1 MRVITAAVLVL
12 ATLVSIAIPA
22 MATVPSA
29 ANSTIP
35 ALLKVGGFGSGGP
48 GFTVLAG
55 PPDPTVAYN
64 VVIRDITN
72 TAIPGAS
79 VRIDFTG
86 CSDFFICT
94 TEIPGQNHKCPLTDG
109 IKGLEG
115 ETNGS
120 GQVTFYTVGA
130 SNLTGLVAPPA
141 IANGAGAGCAAVYA
155 NGQFMGFAT
164 VAIYDLNGKLS
175 PGGVNGL
182 DFAIAKN
189 DVGATGL
196 GAPYRGRT
204 DYDGSGGV
212 NGADLAV
219 LKSIVGC
226 SGLGGCSNQGCPTAY
241 CP

>member
-1 MRVITAAVLVL
+1 MTASALVLV
-12 ATLVSIAIPA
+12 ALVSSALPA
-22 MATVPSA
+22 FATVPSA

-35 ALLKVGGFGSGGP
+35 ALLKVGGFVSCGP

-72 TAIPGAS
+72 AVIPGAS

-94 TEIPGQNHKCPLTDG
+94 TEIPGQNFKCPALDG
-109 IKGLEG
+109 IKGLVG
-115 ETNGS
+115 ETDAA

-141 IANGAGAGCAAVYA
+141 IAPGAGAGCAQIFA

-164 VAIYDLNGKLS
+164 VAIYNLNGKVA

-182 DFAIAKN
+182 DFSIAKN
-189 DVGATGL
+189 EVGAAGL
-196 GAPYRGRT
+196 GAPYRGRA
-204 DYDGSGGV
+204 DYDGSGSV
-212 NGADLAV
+212 NGADLSI